1 MTKIKSW
8 FTRKKEKGE
17 EGPRERLNVFTGI
30 FFGILI
36 VMSAMMLGLLLWA
49 LLTSFKTAEEFR
61 VNKYGFPQ
69 TWAFGNF
76 ATVLKKIAV
85 PITMNIG
92 GVPTKANIG
101 MMMQVIYS
109 LLYAGGGGIIMM
121 IVPCIVAYLTCKF
134 PYKFSKFINVFVV
147 VAMIIPIVGS
157 QAAELSLLRAL
168 HLYDSIIGNWIQK
181 FHFLGM
187 YYLVFFAAFKGV
199 SKEYSEAA
207 SIDGASEFTIM
218 VRIMLPMVKTVMLT
232 VFLIKFIE
240 LWNDYQNPMLYLPSY
255 PTVAFGVYYMSVV
268 NRTNDISTTVR
279 LAGSILMA
287 VPVLI
292 LFVCFKD
299 KLIGNLSMGGVK
311 E

>member
-1 MTKIKSW
+1 
-8 FTRKKEKGE
+8 
-17 EGPRERLNVFTGI
+17 
-30 FFGILI
+30 
-36 VMSAMMLGLLLWA
+36 
-49 LLTSFKTAEEFR
+49 
-61 VNKYGFPQ
+61 
-69 TWAFGNF
+69 
-76 ATVLKKIAV
+76 
-85 PITMNIG
+85 
-92 GVPTKANIG
+92 
-101 MMMQVIYS
+101 
-109 LLYAGGGGIIMM
+109 
-121 IVPCIVAYLTCKF
+121 
-134 PYKFSKFINVFVV
+134 
-147 VAMIIPIVGS
+147 
-157 QAAELSLLRAL
+157 
-168 HLYDSIIGNWIQK
+168 
-181 FHFLGM
+181 M